1 MQVLQESFSGELE
14 EKKTYHRRE
23 TIPNTANSKGRG
35 DERVAKLLDSPDMPE
50 KECVYIINEGGIT
63 DSEG

>member
-1 MQVLQESFSGELE
+1 MIL
-14 EKKTYHRRE
+14 KTKIYNR
-23 TIPNTANSKGRG
+23 KGRG

>member
-1 MQVLQESFSGELE
+1 L
-14 EKKTYHRRE
+14 
-23 TIPNTANSKGRG
+23 NSKGRG

-50 KECVYIINEGGIT
+50 SESVYIINVGGIA